1 MGPSG
6 NPLLRFPSLCAGGP
20 NHTIHVVFCKHF
32 PAAVQFD
39 QIWCPHARW
48 ERFLGIEYLDDST
61 NLPLPAI
68 ALHAVANTDSF
79 DAAIER
85 CVNCLGDADSHGA
98 VCGQIAGAMYG
109 WTGIGEHL
117 KATVSQW
124 DDDEI
129 GLRAA
134 LLVVQGRANQK

>member
-68 ALHAVANTDSF
+68 ALHAVAYGK
-79 DAAIER
+79 AQAH
-85 CVNCLGDADSHGA
+85 CV
-98 VCGQIAGAMYG
+98 
-109 WTGIGEHL
+109 
-117 KATVSQW
+117 
-124 DDDEI
+124 
-129 GLRAA
+129 R
-134 LLVVQGRANQK
+134 LVELDRRHAQGFR